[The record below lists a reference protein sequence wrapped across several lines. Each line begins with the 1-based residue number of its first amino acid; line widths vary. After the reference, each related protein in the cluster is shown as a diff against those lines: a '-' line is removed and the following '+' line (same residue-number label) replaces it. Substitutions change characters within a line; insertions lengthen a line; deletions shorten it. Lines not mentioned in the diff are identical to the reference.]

1 MFINKKELD
10 NKLDFF
16 DNFRVPHKK
25 SPTKWLTIS
34 GILLVSQILL
44 LNKYFQTKQK
54 QLKTIKLD
62 IQKIATKLEPLKKEI
77 AKTNETKTQNLLVK
91 NKIKKYNSGLD
102 ANKQSY
108 TILTNIAEQIPDE
121 CRLTKLIIKKTK
133 NSGNDNKK
141 PKTIVS
147 LYGESLNQKLITNFT
162 QNLRK
167 FDNLTK
173 TKILRIQRVKN
184 KDQIIKYIFKLKS
197 QIKDI

>member
-141 PKTIVS
+141 PKTIHKPAMPRDKSRS
-147 LYGESLNQKLITNFT
+147 LLLDLIN
-162 QNLRK
+162 
-167 FDNLTK
+167 
-173 TKILRIQRVKN
+173 
-184 KDQIIKYIFKLKS
+184 
-197 QIKDI
+197 